1 MRPSPIWMAGE
12 WTDGTSMMIA
22 IAEAAATGY
31 DLRDESTQ
39 GASAVRLE
47 WRAILNGWPGATAHD
62 PGTRDVRTAASSRP
76 CRKSR
81 TTAQ

>member
-47 WRAILNGWPGATAHD
+47 
-62 PGTRDVRTAASSRP
+62 
-76 CRKSR
+76 
-81 TTAQ
+81 